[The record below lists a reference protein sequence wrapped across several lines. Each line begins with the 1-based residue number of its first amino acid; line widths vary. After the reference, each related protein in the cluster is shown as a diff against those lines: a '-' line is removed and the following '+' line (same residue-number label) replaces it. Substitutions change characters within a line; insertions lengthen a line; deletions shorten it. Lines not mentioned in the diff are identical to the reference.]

1 MEDCQAARLVLL
13 KAAHLAQA
21 CRHALHR
28 VAGRLRLL
36 LLLLLLL
43 RLHHLALVDYC
54 QALALVGM
62 TSPYPPTQTLPEI
75 DGRFYSVFRYVAT

>member
-1 MEDCQAARLVLL
+1 MEDCQAARLFLL

-28 VAGRLRLL
+28 GGRLRLRLL
-36 LLLLLLL
+36 LLLLLRLL
-43 RLHHLALVDYC
+43 LHLALVDYC

-62 TSPYPPTQTLPEI
+62 TSPYPPAQTLPEI
-75 DGRFYSVFRYVAT
+75 DGRFYSVFRYATT